1 MSTIAM
7 SSFSEVLNSLFRG
20 VLRLVLVVASGI
32 FVLSF
37 LAAALI
43 VVVAV
48 SLWSLLAGKKP
59 APVMMFE
66 QFKARSQR
74 FGQGQW
80 GQGGAANGRDPAS
93 GQNADVVDVEVIEV
107 EESAVR
113 KDRETPLR

>member
-1 MSTIAM
+1 MSTFAM

-20 VLRLVLVVASGI
+20 VLRLVLLVASGI

-48 SLWSLLAGKKP
+48 SLWSLLTGKKP

-66 QFKARSQR
+66 QFRARSQR
-74 FGQGQW
+74 FGQGAW
-80 GQGGAANGRDPAS
+80 GQDGAASRQSN
-93 GQNADVVDVEVIEV
+93 DVVDVEVIEV
-107 EESAVR
+107 DESAAR